1 MKISKRISA
10 GLSAAVMS
18 AGLLPLSA
26 VVAASAAP
34 TAVQFTCVSATI
46 NSCVVTIPLTSD
58 MNEQVG
64 STMPDHHPWFNSELD
79 GNGKVVAP
87 YTMSGPGAPETFWD
101 GVSGGTQGVV
111 WSALLQTGPNEPA
124 GGDAVLTFQ
133 HVTPLKAKH
142 YASISWSAPTTA
154 LRHQTVSITAVV
166 KPVPPR
172 GHVQLQRL
180 SGKSWVKVTTL
191 KFESKHHDWATHFT
205 WTARKHTKV
214 RFRIFA
220 AAAPS
225 LLLAT
230 AGPAFTIKT
239 TG

>member
-1 MKISKRISA
+1 MTISKRIRV
-10 GLSAAVMS
+10 GLCTAVVG

-26 VVAASAAP
+26 AGAASAAP

-46 NSCVVTIPLTSD
+46 NTCVVTIPLTSS

-79 GNGKVVAP
+79 GNGKVSAP
-87 YTMSGPGAPETFWD
+87 YTMSGPGAPDTYWD

-111 WSALLQTGPNEPA
+111 WSALLQTGPNEPS

-142 YASISWSAPTTA
+142 YASISWSAPSTA
-154 LRHQTVSITAVV
+154 VRHQTVSVTAVV
-166 KPVPPR
+166 KPLPPK
-172 GHVQLQRL
+172 GHVQLQRQN
-180 SGKSWVKVTTL
+180 GKSWVKVATM
-191 KFESKHHDWATHFT
+191 KFASKRHDWTAHFT
-205 WTARKHTKV
+205 WTARKHAKV

-220 AAAPS
+220 AAAPP

-230 AGPAFTIKT
+230 AGPAFTIRT